1 MVTAQ
6 KLMKQD
12 LAKVHGSTTVS
23 DAAKI
28 MRDRKIGSIFV
39 EHNQQIVGIV
49 TETDIV
55 RQIVSRDQMPGF
67 VPVVSIMSSPVIGIE
82 ASRPITEAADLME
95 RNQTRHL
102 AVMKAGDIVGVLSVR
117 DLLHPVSIDEF

>member
-1 MVTAQ
+1 
-6 KLMKQD
+6 MKQD

-55 RQIVSRDQMPGF
+55 RQIVGRDQMPGF

-102 AVMKAGDIVGVLSVR
+102 AVMKAGNIVGVLSVR

>member
-12 LAKVHGSTTVS
+12 LAQVHGSATVS

-28 MRDRKIGSIFV
+28 MRDRKIGSVFV
-39 EHNQQIVGIV
+39 EHNKEIVGIV

-55 RQIVSRDQMPGF
+55 RQIVGRDQMPGF

-82 ASRPITEAADLME
+82 ASRPITETADLME

-102 AVMKAGDIVGVLSVR
+102 AVMKAGDIVGMLSVR